1 LNGIFDPFNRA
12 LLGSAAIPLL
22 LDWAA
27 LIGFSVVFVL
37 FALTFHRRNLMKACD
52 CSKLFIRRYAS
63 DC

>member
-27 LIGFSVVFVL
+27 LIGFSIVFVL
-37 FALTFHRRNLMKACD
+37 FALTFHRRNLMKG
-52 CSKLFIRRYAS
+52 L
-63 DC
+63 